1 MTNIV
6 QANSETP
13 QLQKL
18 VKWLRDN
25 WFLTAVL
32 LILVYLIYNLLLT
45 AFSSPSETQ
54 KFVRLVYTGF
64 SEGAVLSLI
73 ALGLVLVYKSTDVI
87 NFAHG
92 EFMVLGGFVGYQMLV
107 WLQPYFQAWL
117 ENPVL
122 TLIVAIIAVAM
133 MTGIMIVLAL
143 ILERLVLRPL
153 IGEPVISVIMVTI
166 GLSNIIHAIVGIIW
180 GNNPVG
186 LPFEVLP
193 NNLFTDSGR
202 FEIPFEGTRRPLF
215 LSHENLMLIVVVVI
229 VTAALLLFFR
239 YSKHGIAMRATADDQ
254 QAAMSM
260 GISIR
265 VIFAFAWALAAITA
279 ALAGLMLGETAGG
292 VSAQSFPVTALRAFP
307 VIILGGL
314 DSIAGAIL
322 GGLLIGFVETFTGG
336 YIDPIVGTSLKDISP
351 YIVLLIVMMIRPYGL
366 FGREIIER
374 V

>member
-1 MTNIV
+1 MTDIA
-6 QANSETP
+6 QSKKEP
-13 QLQKL
+13 SQWQKIMQ
-18 VKWLRDN
+18 WLRDN
-25 WFLTAVL
+25 WFLTIVL
-32 LILVYLIYNLLLT
+32 LILAYLIINLLQV
-45 AFSSPSETQ
+45 AFSDAAETQ
-54 KFVRLVYTGF
+54 KFMRLVYTGF
-64 SEGAVLSLI
+64 SEGAILALI

-92 EFMVLGGFVGYQMLV
+92 EFMVLGGFVGYQLLI
-107 WLQPYFQAWL
+107 WLQPLFQNWIATPIL
-117 ENPVL
+117 AVL
-122 TLIVAIIAVAM
+122 VAILAVAA
-133 MTGIMIVLAL
+133 MTAIMIVLAI

-180 GNNPVG
+180 GNNPVA

-193 NNLFTDSGR
+193 NNLFAETGR

-215 LSHENLMLIVVVVI
+215 LSHENLMLIAVVVI
-229 VTAALLLFFR
+229 TTAALLLFFR

-292 VSAQSFPVTALRAFP
+292 VSAQTFPVTALRAFP

-314 DSIAGAIL
+314 DSIAGAII
-322 GGLLIGFVETFTGG
+322 GGLIIGFVETFTGG

-351 YIVLLIVMMIRPYGL
+351 YIVLLIVLMIRPYGL
-366 FGREIIER
+366 FGQEIIER